1 MTRFPKYTIA
11 GLSLLAFALTLSCS
25 SPAPQAPVN
34 AKKKVAL
41 IANTASDYWQMV
53 RKGSEKADAELD
65 NVEVI
70 FKTPYTGTA
79 KDQDAMMME
88 AATKDRVAAMAVSP
102 IDPAGQKKRI
112 NETAKNVVFITQDS
126 DAPDSDR
133 VAYVGVDTHTAGREA
148 GALVKKALPQGG
160 KIMVFVG
167 RAELENA
174 KEKYAGLKEAL
185 QGSKVE
191 ILDLMADE
199 SSPMK
204 AEENATKAIT
214 EHPDLAGMVGLWSY
228 NGPAILNAVKRAK
241 KVGQIKIVCFDEETD
256 TLNGIKEGAIFGT
269 IIQQPFEIG
278 YQSIHVLAKLLQGD
292 KSAIPENKR
301 VLIPALVVQQNNVQ
315 DYMNKMNQLL
325 GKASTPPTTSPS
337 AKAAAPVKK

>member
-1 MTRFPKYTIA
+1 MTRFPKYTVV
-11 GLSLLAFALTLSCS
+11 GLLALALALALSCS
-25 SPAPQAPVN
+25 APAPKAPTN
-34 AKKKVAL
+34 TKKKVAL

-65 NVEVI
+65 NIEVL

-79 KDQDAMMME
+79 KDQDAVIME
-88 AATKDRVAAMAVSP
+88 AAQQDRVAAMAVSP
-102 IDPAGQKKRI
+102 IDPAAQKKRI
-112 NETAKNVVFITQDS
+112 NDTAKTLLFITQDS

-148 GALVKKALPQGG
+148 GGLVKQALPQGG

-199 SSPMK
+199 ANPIK
-204 AEENATKAIT
+204 AEENATAALQKY
-214 EHPDLAGMVGLWSY
+214 PDLAGMVGLWSY
-228 NGPAILNAVKRAK
+228 NGPAILTAVKRAK
-241 KVGQIKIVCFDEETD
+241 KVGQIKIVCFDEEAD
-256 TLNGIKEGAIFGT
+256 TLAGIKEGAIFAT
-269 IIQQPFEIG
+269 VIQSPFEIG
-278 YQSIHVLAKLLQGD
+278 YKSIHLMAKLLQGD
-292 KSAIPENKR
+292 KSEVPENKR
-301 VLIPALVVQQNNVQ
+301 VLIPALIVQKSNVEG
-315 DYMNKMNQLL
+315 YLAKMNQLL
-325 GKASTPPTTSPS
+325 GKTP
-337 AKAAAPVKK
+337 AAPAPSPASKATTPGKK